1 MDDFYRPQQ
10 RALQDEFQT
19 RALADTH
26 IQTIV
31 HPEIQDAERAFIE
44 SRDMFF
50 LATTDEHGQ
59 PSCSYKGGAPGL
71 VRVLDP
77 RTLAFPNYD
86 GNGMYLSLGNVRA
99 MAKVGILFID
109 FETPHRLR
117 VHGTATV
124 HRSDPLIDAW
134 PEAELVVRVAVSQ
147 LWINCPRYIHRYQ
160 KLASSR
166 YVPKEQCKT
175 PMAEW
180 KRIDLLQD
188 VLPPRDQGRAE
199 REGGLIS
206 LDEYMAKAAAGEG

>member
-1 MDDFYRPQQ
+1 MNDFYTPEQ
-10 RALQDEFQT
+10 RELQDQFET

-26 IQTIV
+26 LQTIV
-31 HPEIQDAERAFIE
+31 HPEIQDAERGFIE

-50 LATTDEHGQ
+50 LATTGEHGQ

-71 VRVLDP
+71 VKVVNA
-77 RTLAFPNYD
+77 RTVAFPNYD

-99 MAKVGILFID
+99 NAKVGMLFID

-117 VHGTATV
+117 LHGNASV
-124 HRSDPLIDAW
+124 DRDDPLIDLW

-147 LWINCPRYIHRYQ
+147 LWINCPRYVHRYR

-166 YVPKEQCKT
+166 YVPQAACRT
-175 PMAEW
+175 PLAEW
-180 KRIDLLQD
+180 KRIDLLQP

-199 REGGLIS
+199 QEGGTIT
-206 LDEYMAKAAAGEG
+206 LDEYMAKTAAGEA